1 MSYDRVAR
9 KLQNS
14 KESSLSSGDTKSVIS
29 HPPSAQSM
37 KEGEQVFVRSANKPL
52 ALFKKDKGRLSK
64 VYLSNDGNQIVD
76 RDINVG
82 RAVNP
87 HLYKVQGHN
96 WPAFRAT
103 ITNGQ
108 TIANHS
114 SNFTDLTF
122 SGELYDNDN
131 NFASNVFVT
140 PIKGIYHF
148 ELKVLYDDDD
158 SDEIDAGERMD
169 LRISNSTDGSVF
181 EQAVN
186 HTNVDYASNKFI
198 LFTCSTDYLIESGK
212 TIKAQVL
219 NASGASQDIYSAQN
233 YYSYFT
239 GFLVAPV

>member
-1 MSYDRVAR
+1 MDRDSR
-9 KLQNS
+9 RIQNS
-14 KESSLSSGDTKSVIS
+14 KEGGIRTLNRGVSSKTVLEGD
-29 HPPSAQSM
+29 H
-37 KEGEQVFVRSANKPL
+37 VFSKPKGKTL
-52 ALFKKDKGRLSK
+52 ALYKKHQGVLYKNNFSK
-64 VYLSNDGNQIVD
+64 DGNQIVD

-108 TIANHS
+108 TIASHS